1 MIIFHMGFHGHCQTP
16 THSLPQVIEG
26 NIIVF
31 MLYPIPPSHVPLFK
45 PYFSFNLLQKLAW
58 WYVCLAVTQNS

>member
-1 MIIFHMGFHGHCQTP
+1 MGFHGHCQTP

-31 MLYPIPPSHVPLFK
+31 MLYPIPPSHVPLLK
-45 PYFSFNLLQKLAW
+45 PYFSFNLLQRLPKHA
-58 WYVCLAVTQNS
+58 VVVGACLAVAQNS